1 MLVGARKNNMYRST
15 QKEFLL
21 IYDAEHITKILK
33 LIEDNFNH
41 HFKLII
47 NNYRSNNS
55 CKNDYDCIKKL
66 FAERIQEFEKV
77 ANNYQDVFNRKYLE
91 FILNSDQTR
100 INVRTQNFKTELT
113 RKCPVIKYPYNSR
126 VKELEDWRIL
136 FAKAD
141 PKEVFE
147 IFKNLIDFADDYS
160 KNYDELEY
168 EKYITADDFG
178 FDEIEEEDYTIAGV
192 IGMGIK
198 SASIYHLYPHIFPKR
213 GKLDLFGM
221 YFLTGQDKSFFDF
234 PTKTSEFIMIND
246 EATGQKGTYRVD
258 QNYWYP
264 YGLFT
269 SYTMK
274 IYRMIVEMCKEIS
287 VALDPHY
294 RYVYVNTYLEK
305 ICEHYDENLKTL
317 TKSSDISTFGKL
329 Y

>member
-1 MLVGARKNNMYRST
+1 MLIGAKSNNMYRST

-21 IYDAEHITKILK
+21 ISEAVHIDKIIK
-33 LIEDNFNH
+33 LIGNNFDN
-41 HFKLII
+41 HFAFII
-47 NNYRSNNS
+47 NNYRNNNP
-55 CKNDYDCIKKL
+55 CKSDYDCIKKL
-66 FAERIQEFEKV
+66 FAQRIQEFEKESES
-77 ANNYQDVFNRKYLE
+77 YKDVFNRRTLE
-91 FILNSDQTR
+91 LIVSSDTTR
-100 INVRTQNFKTELT
+100 INIRTQNFKTELT
-113 RKCPVIKYPYNSR
+113 RKCPVIKHTYSSR
-126 VKELEDWRIL
+126 AKELEEWRIL

-141 PKEVFE
+141 SKVVFE
-147 IFKNLIDFADDYS
+147 IFKNLIDFADEYS

-168 EKYITADDFG
+168 EKYITANEFG
-178 FDEIEEEDYTIAGV
+178 FDEIEEADYTIAGV

-198 SASIYHLYPHIFPKR
+198 SASIYHLYPYIFPKR

-221 YFLTGQDKSFFDF
+221 YFLTGQDRSFFDF

-274 IYRMIVEMCKEIS
+274 IYRMIIQKCEQLNLV
-287 VALDPHY
+287 LDPHY

-305 ICEHYDENLKTL
+305 ICEHYNENLKTL
-317 TKSSDISTFGKL
+317 TKSSDISTFSKL